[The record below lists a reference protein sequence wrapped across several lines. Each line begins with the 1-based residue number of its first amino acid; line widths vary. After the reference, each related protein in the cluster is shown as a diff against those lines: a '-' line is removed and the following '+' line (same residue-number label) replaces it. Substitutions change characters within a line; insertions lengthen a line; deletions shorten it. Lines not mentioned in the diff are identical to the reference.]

1 MISLIRFVIH
11 LLKTDKT
18 VCNLMVKNV
27 DLSIYRQGYLRKRS
41 VSFFIS
47 LGFFLFLHN
56 VDLDS
61 QEYTPGLT
69 YFGKDAYIE
78 YHAGNLPFIL
88 SVPHGGHIEPAQ
100 MPNRDCED
108 CAYVKDA
115 FTQELA
121 REIKDAFVRRTAC
134 YPHVVYN
141 LLHRKKL
148 DMNRNLELA
157 TDSNVALHDYWF
169 EYHAYIDSAAKQ
181 ITDVYGKG
189 LFIDLHGHGHTKQRI
204 ELGYLLYGSELREV
218 DEALNT
224 EDLIEVS
231 SIENLARQNETSSTH
246 AQLIRG
252 DEALGTQ
259 LALRGY
265 PGVPSRQD
273 PYPLPDDPYFNG
285 GYNTFHHGSSP
296 GGTIDAIQLELYSA
310 IRFDSLKR
318 VAFADSFVTVV
329 LRYLE
334 KHYFPDQ
341 NGSWCTSVSAQS
353 DVQTAFDFKILP
365 NPTMDHIVITSGHDQ
380 TSMVMNLNIYN
391 AMGQLCLQ
399 QLNATLPINLSVEE
413 MREGLYWVHLESPA
427 KQKSQILK
435 MMVLK

>member
-1 MISLIRFVIH
+1 
-11 LLKTDKT
+11 
-18 VCNLMVKNV
+18 MVKNV
-27 DLSIYRQGYLRKRS
+27 DLTINLQGYLKQLS
-41 VSFFIS
+41 VGFSFYP
-47 LGFFLFLHN
+47 GLFLILFTHHLHCQ
-56 VDLDS
+56 D
-61 QEYTPGLT
+61 YTPGIT

-88 SVPHGGHIEPAQ
+88 SVPHGGHLEPAII
-100 MPNRDCED
+100 PNRNCED

-121 REIKDAFVRRTAC
+121 RDIKEAFVKRTAC

-157 TDSNVALHDYWF
+157 TDTNEALHDYWF
-169 EYHAYIDSAAKQ
+169 EYHAYIDNAAKQ
-181 ITDVYGKG
+181 ITDRFGKG

-204 ELGYLLYGSELREV
+204 ELGYLLYGSELREP
-218 DEALNT
+218 DEVLNT
-224 EDLIEVS
+224 DDLIEVS
-231 SIENLARQNETSSTH
+231 SIENLARQNESSSTH

-273 PYPLPDDPYFNG
+273 PYPQIEDPYFNG

-318 VAFADSFVTVV
+318 VAFADSLVTVV

-334 KHYFPDQ
+334 KHYFPDHS
-341 NGSWCTSVSAQS
+341 GSWCATSASAPHLTSGSHFQI
-353 DVQTAFDFKILP
+353 QP
-365 NPTMDHIVITSGHDQ
+365 NPATDFFQIHSDLQ
-380 TSMVMNLNIYN
+380 YNSEFFDLEIYN
-391 AMGQLCLQ
+391 LFGQRCHQ
-399 QLNATLPINLSVEE
+399 HMNATLPFSVSINGLKAGVYWAHLSS
-413 MREGLYWVHLESPA
+413 RTG
-427 KQKSQILK
+427 QIK
-435 MMVLK
+435 EIKKIVVMQ